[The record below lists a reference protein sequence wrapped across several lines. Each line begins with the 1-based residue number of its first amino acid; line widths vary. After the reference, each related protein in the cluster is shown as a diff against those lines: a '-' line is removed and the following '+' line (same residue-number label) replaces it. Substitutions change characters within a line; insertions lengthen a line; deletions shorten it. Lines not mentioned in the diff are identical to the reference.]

1 MLPAD
6 TVLQGDK
13 KRRGRRNGLR
23 KNVNH
28 TRKLDPADE
37 TLPLEEV
44 REPTPDPEVLKDEA
58 EVEEKK
64 SPYTIVRPPPRV
76 SDSVFVQRLL
86 RTRVS
91 MYDVC
96 HVSAGARGRSGQ
108 HGGT

>member
-1 MLPAD
+1 MYSVLRIKITEVLPAD

-76 SDSVFVQRLL
+76 
-86 RTRVS
+86 RVCAKVITHS
-91 MYDVC
+91 C
-96 HVSAGARGRSGQ
+96 EHV
-108 HGGT
+108 